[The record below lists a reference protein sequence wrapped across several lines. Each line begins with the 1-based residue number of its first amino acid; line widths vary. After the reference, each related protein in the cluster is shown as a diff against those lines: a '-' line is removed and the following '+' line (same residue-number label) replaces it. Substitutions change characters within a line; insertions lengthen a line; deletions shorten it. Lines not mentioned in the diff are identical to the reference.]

1 MPKQIRRFRMRTRLS
16 LLAILALAASGQ
28 TASALSINLTYASDA
43 TFTAAGLT
51 ATDIVNMK
59 AACTFAA
66 TQFTTKYNDPINVNI
81 MVTATPGTKDLGSS
95 NTFFGPVDSYAALQ
109 AAVAADSSSADDATS
124 VGAGGSLR
132 AGADPIATNH
142 VYSVTSAQAKALGL
156 LPDDMQNDGTFSF
169 GGGNSF
175 TYDPNN
181 RVVPGSF
188 DFIGVAMHEYSEIM
202 GRNSLMGND
211 LGMGTPIYAEYD
223 LFSYTAAGVRGLNKG
238 PGRFFSFDAGTKFV
252 KAFNDET
259 ANMGDDQDWAGSV
272 PDSFNAFGPPGELAP
287 LTAVDL
293 QAMDIVGYNFGTGGP
308 ATIKL
313 ANISTRGTVQ
323 PDPNALIGGFIVT
336 GTQPKKVILRAIGPS
351 LGNANPP
358 VVGALADPS
367 LELHDGTGAVLAM
380 NDNWMDLSAADQQ
393 VLTDN
398 GVAPTDPMESA
409 LVATLPANTARYTAI
424 VRGVNN
430 TSGIGLVEAYD
441 IDNTVDSK
449 LANISTRGLVQ
460 PDPNALIGGFI
471 VTGAG
476 TESVIV
482 RAIGPSLANAN
493 PPVVGALADPI
504 LELHDGNGALLAMND
519 NWRDLSAADQLTL
532 TNNGVAPTDD
542 AESALVATLPPGK
555 NTAIVRGVNGT
566 SGVALVEVY
575 GIGVGAGP

>member
-1 MPKQIRRFRMRTRLS
+1 MSKHIRTFGTCARLS
-16 LLAILALAASGQ
+16 LLAILALMASG
-28 TASALSINLTYASDA
+28 TSALALAINFTYAPDA
-43 TFTAAGLT
+43 TFTAAGLSPQ
-51 ATDIVNMK
+51 DIIDMK
-59 AACTFAA
+59 AANTYAS
-66 TQFTTKYNDPINVNI
+66 TQFTSRYSDPINVNI
-81 MVTATPGTKDLGSS
+81 MVTAMPGNGGGSS
-95 NTFFGPVDSYAALQ
+95 NTPFDPVDSYAALQ
-109 AAVAADSSSADDATS
+109 AAVATDASTADDMTTVS
-124 VGAGGSLR
+124 AGGSIP
-132 AGADPIATNH
+132 AGTDPIATTH
-142 VYSVTSAQAKALGL
+142 VYNVARAQAKALGL
-156 LPDDMQNDGTFSF
+156 RPDDMANDGIFTFNGSA
-169 GGGNSF
+169 F

-181 RVVPGSF
+181 RAVPGKS
-188 DFIGVAMHEYSEIM
+188 DFIGLAMHEISEIM
-202 GRNSLMGND
+202 GRTSLMGDD
-211 LGMGTPIYAEYD
+211 LGTGTPIFAQFD
-223 LFSYTAAGVRGLNKG
+223 LFHYTGTGIRGLNKG
-238 PGRFFSFDAGTKFV
+238 PGRSFSFDNGTTLL

-259 ANMGDDQDWAGSV
+259 ANMGDNQDWADGTN
-272 PDSFNAFGPPGELAP
+272 DAFNAFGTDGVLNDFS
-287 LTAVDL
+287 AVDM
-293 QAMDIVGYNFGTGGP
+293 QVMDIVGYNFGTGGP

-358 VVGALADPS
+358 VVGALADPI
-367 LELHDGTGAVLAM
+367 LELHDGTGALVAT
-380 NDNWMDLSAADQQ
+380 NDNWRDLSAADQQ
-393 VLTDN
+393 TLTDN
-398 GVAPTDPMESA
+398 GVAPTDDLESA
-409 LVATLPANTARYTAI
+409 LVATLQPGSATAI

-493 PPVVGALADPI
+493 PPVAGALADPT

-542 AESALVATLPPGK
+542 AESALVATLPPGN